1 MLRIAMNARV
11 ALSRRKAPELLDER
25 AITPKELKLLAEP
38 SREFIYQA
46 LVAEARTASELAT
59 LMDCPT
65 TRLYHHLK
73 LLENAG
79 LILVVA
85 ERLVS
90 GIVERRYRA
99 VARRLRLDRR
109 VFGVADPEQQQ
120 LASILDYV
128 FDRAR
133 DEIERSATAGRID
146 LGQQPPAPSALLC
159 YRHVLKL
166 TPAQRDRLQQQLREL
181 YAEYEQLSADPAPEG
196 EFYGMVVAAYPTELR
211 AADEPKPRGAQG
223 KRGPR
228 VVRR

>member
-1 MLRIAMNARV
+1 MIEMHVNAKVMLN
-11 ALSRRKAPELLDER
+11 RRKAPELLEER
-25 AITPKELKLLAEP
+25 AITPQELKLLAEP

-46 LVAEARTASELAT
+46 LVAEPRTASELAE
-59 LMDCPT
+59 LMKCPT

-73 LLENAG
+73 LLEKSG
-79 LILVVA
+79 LIIVVA

-109 VFGVADPEQQQ
+109 VFGVDDPGQQQ
-120 LASILDYV
+120 LSSILDYV

-146 LGQQPPAPSALLC
+146 LAQQPPEAKALVC

-166 TPAQRDRLQQQLREL
+166 TAAQRDRMFQQLREL
-181 YAEYEQLSADPAPEG
+181 YAEYEAISANPANDG
-196 EFYGMVVAAYPTELR
+196 EFYGMVVAGYPTELR
-211 AADEPKPRGAQG
+211 AADEPIPRGAQG

-228 VVRR
+228 GVRR

>member
-1 MLRIAMNARV
+1 MNAKV
-11 ALSRRKAPELLDER
+11 TLNRRKVPELLEER
-25 AITPKELKLLAEP
+25 AITPQELKLLAEP

-46 LVAEARTASELAT
+46 LVAEPRTASELAE
-59 LMDCPT
+59 LMNCPT

-73 LLENAG
+73 LLEKAG
-79 LILVVA
+79 LIIVVA

-99 VARRLRLDRR
+99 IARRLRLDRR
-109 VFGVADPEQQQ
+109 VFGVDDPDQQQ
-120 LASILDYV
+120 LSSILDYV

-133 DEIERSATAGRID
+133 DEIERSAAAGRID
-146 LGQQPPAPSALLC
+146 LAQQPPDAKALVC

-166 TPAQRDRLQQQLREL
+166 TPDQRDRMLQQLREL
-181 YAEYEQLSADPAPEG
+181 YVEYERLSAKPAADG
-196 EFYGMVVAAYPTELR
+196 EFYGMVIAGYPSELR

-228 VVRR
+228 GVRR